1 MAARP
6 AQDGRTLA
14 WVVRW
19 VSASAVR
26 RATKEARENGG
37 IHRRHVMLPIGPADS
52 PARSRAHPDLG
63 QQSRS
68 VPTDT
73 TLISACSQKTI
84 ARIDL
89 HGTPPNHSVSGR
101 RRIAKSHTASAR
113 AWAVL
118 AKFYK
123 GHFHVTTWVSRKC
136 RSAHLVISPRRSEGE
151 DWTCRVSIK
160 PNNTQ

>member
-1 MAARP
+1 M
-6 AQDGRTLA
+6 G
-14 WVVRW
+14 
-19 VSASAVR
+19 ASTDATSCSQSVQLTR
-26 RATKEARENGG
+26 RLVAGH
-37 IHRRHVMLPIGPADS
+37 I
-52 PARSRAHPDLG
+52 PDLG

-101 RRIAKSHTASAR
+101 RRIAKSQTASAR

-136 RSAHLVISPRRSEGE
+136 RSADLVISPRRSEGE

>member
-1 MAARP
+1 M
-6 AQDGRTLA
+6 G
-14 WVVRW
+14 
-19 VSASAVR
+19 ASTDATSCSQSVQLTR
-26 RATKEARENGG
+26 RLVAGH
-37 IHRRHVMLPIGPADS
+37 I
-52 PARSRAHPDLG
+52 PDLG

-113 AWAVL
+113 ERVKRTIIFQAPNPD
-118 AKFYK
+118 AK
-123 GHFHVTTWVSRKC
+123 
-136 RSAHLVISPRRSEGE
+136 
-151 DWTCRVSIK
+151 
-160 PNNTQ
+160 